1 MSFSSVN
8 SFRNFQLPPGLAAR
22 QQAFSTTSN
31 QPGAVIN
38 QRAGNSGYASAFQ
51 ANPQALM
58 STLMNLLSTLFS
70 QFGLSGAS
78 GNPSNQ
84 NGPYGYNNPP
94 APPPAYPQPPI
105 CPPPP
110 PPVSEKEKVNG
121 SAGLF
126 GDPQFGLFTP
136 GVENA
141 PNALKAFDS
150 GIGNGQTVT
159 LLKDSNLG
167 GLEVTGTGTQVD
179 PGRTNSTGIG
189 TATFKSGSDT
199 VRIQGD
205 GSLVVNGQ
213 NRGKIGD
220 NGFIAPITLANGL
233 TVSTEN
239 AIDGANGETAERF
252 VIRNGEYKITA
263 AARHPHPD
271 SAGYLDM
278 NFEELTA
285 NAADNATGFQ
295 TNVAGMARKFGIAD
309 LLRLEPDSFT

>member
-8 SFRNFQLPPGLAAR
+8 GFRNFQLPPGLAVR
-22 QQAFSTTSN
+22 QQYFSPTGN
-31 QPGAVIN
+31 QPAPVYSQG
-38 QRAGNSGYASAFQ
+38 AGNNAYTPAYQ
-51 ANPQALM
+51 VNPQAVM
-58 STLMNLLSTLFS
+58 STLMGLLSLLFS
-70 QFGLSGAS
+70 QFMGKP
-78 GNPSNQ
+78 NDTPSDQ
-84 NGPYGYNNPP
+84 TGQYEYNNPP
-94 APPPAYPQPPI
+94 APPPAYPPAPQPPVYQE
-105 CPPPP
+105 P
-110 PPVSEKEKVNG
+110 EKLKG

-136 GVENA
+136 GVKNA

-150 GIGNGQTVT
+150 GIKNGQTVT

-167 GLEVTGTGTQVD
+167 GLEVNGTGVQVD
-179 PGRTNSTGIG
+179 PNRTNSTGIG
-189 TATFKSGSDT
+189 SATFKSGNDT
-199 VRIQGD
+199 VKIQGD
-205 GSLVVNGQ
+205 GSLLVNGQ

-220 NGFIAPITLANGL
+220 KGFIAPIKLANGL

-239 AIDGANGETAERF
+239 AIDGANGKTAERF

-263 AARHPHPD
+263 AARNPHPD
-271 SAGYLDM
+271 SAAYLDM

-295 TNVAGMARKFGIAD
+295 ANVAGLARKFGIAD